1 MKGLKH
7 GRGVFEVPSKGDIYT
22 GEFKHGMRDGKVN
35 RFIFFCVV
43 LIFEIVTQNIDFV
56 IHTKFFIKQNDNYRV
71 QNILETLQR
80 DMLESTRRI
89 CGMA

>member
-35 RFIFFCVV
+35 KLISFCVV
-43 LIFEIVTQNIDFV
+43 WIFNIDFV